1 MASRRTDVQGVP
13 ALARLFLAA
22 MVAAGAL
29 VAGTALMGIAQEPL
43 AAGWLILAALG
54 LVTGCV
60 PVKVPGIET
69 RFSLSDALVLT
80 AVLLFGPERAAIIA
94 GLDAVAASRFNRGD
108 PLFGCRL
115 LFNVAVA
122 MVAIWVP
129 SYLVGMLVGPSHMS
143 ASASAAW
150 VVVLPLAGIAAGYSI
165 VSTGAICMVL
175 ALTHRSSLRAV
186 WRENFAWV
194 WIAHAW
200 SAVVAAAIAIYAPR
214 VGLFSLLTI
223 GIVAGIGYAT
233 IRTYLRKVEES
244 TGRLHRL
251 NDLYLSTIKALALA
265 IDAKDQVTHGH
276 IRRVQIYAMGLVRAL
291 GITDEATVKGMEAAA
306 LLHDTGKIAVP
317 EHILNKP
324 GKLTTQEF
332 EVMKTHVTVGA
343 DILSGIQFPFPV
355 VPFVRHH
362 HENWDGKGYPD
373 GLKGEQIPLGA
384 RILSVV
390 DCFDALTSD
399 RPYRRALSVD
409 QAVAIL
415 RERSGTMYDSRV
427 VDKFIEVLPALA
439 ASAAIDESPVAV
451 APAGGAPEGGSRR
464 TEDAPVSTSPAPTGL
479 PRLWPSDLLPEEIAF
494 VVTNRLGRQLR
505 FATCAV
511 YVPRSDD
518 DALDAL
524 YAQGPHAD
532 RFRHAPIRVGEGLS
546 GWVAACGQTVVN
558 ANPLLDLRGPV
569 AYADLQLASALVVPF
584 TVGQG
589 SRGALALYAVAPDAF
604 TLDDVRVASATAE
617 HLGRALGAAEGRT
630 RDELVRKQCA

>member
-1 MASRRTDVQGVP
+1 MASRPTDGHDVP

-22 MVAAGAL
+22 MVGAGAL
-29 VAGTALMGIAQEPL
+29 VAGTSLVGIAQEPL

-80 AVLLFGPERAAIIA
+80 AALLFGSERAAIVA
-94 GLDAVAASRFNRGD
+94 GLDAIAASRFNRGD
-108 PLFGCRL
+108 PQYGCRL

-122 MVAIWVP
+122 MVAIWIPGHVVP
-129 SYLVGMLVGPSHMS
+129 MLFGLPH
-143 ASASAAW
+143 ASAFTSAAW
-150 VVVLPLAGIAAGYSI
+150 TVVPPLAGIAVGYSI
-165 VSTGAICMVL
+165 LSTGAISMVL
-175 ALTHRSSLRAV
+175 ALTRRSSLRDV

-244 TGRLHRL
+244 TSRLHRL
-251 NDLYLSTIKALALA
+251 NDLYLATIKALALA

-409 QAVAIL
+409 QALAIL
-415 RERSGTMYDSRV
+415 RERSGTMYDPRV
-427 VDKFIEVLPALA
+427 VDKFIEVLPALT
-439 ASAAIDESPVAV
+439 ASAEVDESPAAV
-451 APAGGAPEGGSRR
+451 APVSDVPEGGSRR
-464 TEDAPVSTSPAPTGL
+464 TEDAPASMGPALAGL

-494 VVTNRLGRQLR
+494 VVTNRLGRRLR

-511 YVPRSDD
+511 YVPRSND
-518 DALDAL
+518 DALEAL
-524 YAQGPHAD
+524 YVQGQCAD
-532 RFRHAPIRVGEGLS
+532 RFRHAPIRLGEGLS
-546 GWVAACGQTVVN
+546 GWVAAYGQTVVN
-558 ANPLLDLRGPV
+558 ADPLLDLRGPA
-569 AYADLQLASALVVPF
+569 AYADLQLGSALVVPF
-584 TVGQG
+584 PVEQG
-589 SRGALALYAVAPDAF
+589 ARGALALYAAGRDAF
-604 TLDDVRVASATAE
+604 TLDDAHVASATAE
-617 HLGRALGAAEGRT
+617 HLARALDGTEGRT
-630 RDELVRKQCA
+630 RPEAARRSCA